1 VVRNR
6 FATAAAT
13 DDNRCGTYCPLLRLI
28 AKLRSALEHTT
39 VRRLIAFD
47 GDTFDKLKQLGR
59 DRMATLPEL
68 ADRS

>member
-1 VVRNR
+1 LPL
-6 FATAAAT
+6 AALDRQASVT
-13 DDNRCGTYCPLLRLI
+13 
-28 AKLRSALEHTT
+28 LEHTT

-47 GDTFDKLKQLGR
+47 GDTFDKLKQLAR